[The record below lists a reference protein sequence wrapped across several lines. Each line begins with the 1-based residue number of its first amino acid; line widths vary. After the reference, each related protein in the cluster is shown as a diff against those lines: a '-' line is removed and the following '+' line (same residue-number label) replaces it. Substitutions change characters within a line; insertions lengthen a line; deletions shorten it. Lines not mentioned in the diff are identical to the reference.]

1 MTLEQR
7 LILARAHSRSIFLPD
22 EGLGLG
28 PALVQEGAGQEPGY
42 SQGQGLGLEVGEEP
56 WRRFNSSLPA
66 DDVHST
72 RSTGH
77 RLRLGFISYDFN
89 DHPTAH
95 LVEAIFDVV
104 RRRMGETA
112 GREDL
117 HDTTTTTAATTTTTA
132 AAKTTHQHQPLPR
145 QQVFRSSHLTV
156 YSYGHN
162 DNSSYRTRLETLADD
177 FVDLAHV
184 AHAQAR

>member
-7 LILARAHSRSIFLPD
+7 LILARAHARSIFLPD

-28 PALVQEGAGQEPGY
+28 LGLGPALEQGHGPGQETRH
-42 SQGQGLGLEVGEEP
+42 SQGQGQELGLEVGEEP

-72 RSTGH
+72 HSTGH

-104 RRRMGETA
+104 RRRMGETV
-112 GREDL
+112 GRDL
-117 HDTTTTTAATTTTTA
+117 HDTTT
-132 AAKTTHQHQPLPR
+132 QHQPLPR